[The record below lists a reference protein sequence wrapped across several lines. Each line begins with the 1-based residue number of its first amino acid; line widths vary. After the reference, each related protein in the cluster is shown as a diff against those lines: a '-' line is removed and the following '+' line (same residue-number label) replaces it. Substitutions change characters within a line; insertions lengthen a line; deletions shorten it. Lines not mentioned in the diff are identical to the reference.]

1 MKREETCNVAEK
13 IHNWPKRSADRN
25 AMILV
30 TVLYFNF
37 GYLDEKILSFIIF
50 IFKAFFFFN
59 FS

>member
-30 TVLYFNF
+30 TVLYCNF

-50 IFKAFFFFN
+50 IFKAFFF
-59 FS
+59 